1 MIGRARFAS
10 GSAVPRDGRHP
21 LGTAPEAVLLTPGVS
36 AEQQKRRARVRAP
49 ELVGRRWLN
58 TGGREMSLH
67 DFRGKVLVLDFW
79 TF

>member
-1 MIGRARFAS
+1 MS
-10 GSAVPRDGRHP
+10 
-21 LGTAPEAVLLTPGVS
+21 TPGVS